1 MQILIL
7 IAVCVCVCVCVQ
19 MVRELVSLND
29 GSGTRINLVTGME
42 SALDLTL
49 GSNTL
54 AGSTR
59 WEVWPTTTLGSN
71 HYGQYYAELVGDKK

>member
-7 IAVCVCVCVCVQ
+7 IAVCVCVCVQ

>member
-1 MQILIL
+1 MNKIF
-7 IAVCVCVCVCVQ
+7 
-19 MVRELVSLND
+19 SLND